1 MIFIFLY
8 YVGSYGLI
16 FKVYSKN
23 DRMLTLF
30 ILYFHNL
37 GLLFVVRESYGMSG
51 VGKGMWFTYL
61 ILMWI
66 HLKLDFDVVIKHA
79 QV

>member
-1 MIFIFLY
+1 MIFLFLY

-23 DRMLTLF
+23 DRMLTIF

-37 GLLFVVRESYGMSG
+37 GLLFVVREPY
-51 VGKGMWFTYL
+51 MWFTHL

-66 HLKLDFDVVIKHA
+66 NLKLDFDVKHA
-79 QV
+79 RV